1 MKAQTEAELAAKA
14 KAWLEGRGF
23 EVFQEVEA
31 GGHRIDLVGR
41 ARGVV
46 VAVECKLCFG
56 LDVLTQAR
64 RWVGDASE
72 SWVAVP
78 FGRTWRLKAGV
89 ALEYCGLIGLGVLG
103 VSGPSGAPRSQA
115 PFHVSLEA
123 IRTDPKGL
131 AERWRKRLHPEQKTA
146 APAGTN
152 GGGYST
158 AFGRFCKVLAEYIE
172 AHPGVALGDVE
183 RALEHPFSGR
193 RSFMALMPSKFAVG
207 PKRDARLARVRL
219 EGNGV
224 KATLWPA
231 GDAF

>member
-1 MKAQTEAELAAKA
+1 MKGTEAELAAVA
-14 KAWLEGRGF
+14 KTWLEGRDL

-64 RWVGDASE
+64 RWVGEASE

-78 FGRTWRLKAGV
+78 FACTWRRSASV
-89 ALEYCGLIGLGVLG
+89 AREYCELTGIGVLG
-103 VSGPSGAPRSQA
+103 VSRPDGMPRSGA

-123 IRTDPKGL
+123 TRTDPKGL
-131 AERWRKRLHPEQKTA
+131 AERWAKRLHPEQKTA

-158 AFGRFCKVLAEYIE
+158 AFGRFCKVLAAYVE
-172 AHPGVALGDVE
+172 AHEGVALGDVE
-183 RALEHPFSGR
+183 RALQHPFSGR
-193 RSFMALMPSKFAVG
+193 RSFMALMPSKLAVG
-207 PKRDARLARVRL
+207 PKRDARLAGVRI
-219 EGNGV
+219 EGSGV
-224 KATLWPA
+224 KATLWPVGA
-231 GDAF
+231 EDF

>member
-1 MKAQTEAELAAKA
+1 MKTEAELGTKA
-14 KAWLEGRGF
+14 KAWLEARGL

-41 ARGVV
+41 ARGLV

-64 RWVGDASE
+64 RWVGEASE

-78 FGRTWRLKAGV
+78 YRHTWRTSGSV
-89 ALEYCGLIGLGVLG
+89 ALEYCKLVGIGVIGVP
-103 VSGPSGAPRSQA
+103 GPDGMPRSCT
-115 PFHVSLEA
+115 PVHVALEA
-123 IRTDPKGL
+123 IRADPKGL
-131 AERWRKRLHPEQKTA
+131 AGRWGKRLHPEQKTA

-158 AFGRFCKVLAEYIE
+158 AFGRFCTALAAYVEG
-172 AHPGVALGDVE
+172 HPGITLGDIE

-193 RSFMALMPSKFAVG
+193 RSFMALMPSKLAVG
-207 PKRDARLARVRL
+207 PRRDARLAGVRI

>member
-1 MKAQTEAELAAKA
+1 MKGTEAELAAKA
-14 KAWLEGRGF
+14 KAWLEGRGL

-41 ARGVV
+41 ARGLV

-64 RWVGDASE
+64 RWVGEACE

-78 FGRTWRLKAGV
+78 FACTCRKKAGV
-89 ALEYCGLIGLGVLG
+89 ALEYCRLTGIGVLG
-103 VSGPSGAPRSQA
+103 VSGPTGMPRSRA
-115 PFHVSLEA
+115 PWHVSLEA
-123 IRTDPKGL
+123 TRTDPKGL
-131 AERWRKRLHPEQKTA
+131 ARRWAERLHPEQKTA

-158 AFGRFCKVLAEYIE
+158 AFGRFCQVLAAHVEE
-172 AHPGVALGDVE
+172 HPGIALGDVE

-193 RSFMALMPSKFAVG
+193 RSFMALMPSKLAVG
-207 PKRDARLARVRL
+207 PRRDARLARVRL

>member
-1 MKAQTEAELAAKA
+1 MKGTEAELAAVA
-14 KAWLEGRGF
+14 KTWLEGRDL
-23 EVFQEVEA
+23 EVFQEVES

-64 RWVGDASE
+64 RWVGEASE

-78 FGRTWRLKAGV
+78 YQRARPSVGSV
-89 ALEYCGLIGLGVLG
+89 AREYCGLIGIGVLG
-103 VSGPSGAPRSQA
+103 VRMRGGHAGGTVEVLKA
-115 PFHVSLEA
+115 T
-123 IRTDPKGL
+123 RTDPKGL
-131 AERWRKRLHPEQKTA
+131 AERWAKRLHPEQKTA

-158 AFGRFCKVLAEYIE
+158 AFGRFCTALAAYVE
-172 AHPGVALGDVE
+172 AHEGVALGDVE

-193 RSFMALMPSKFAVG
+193 RSFMALMPSKLAVG
-207 PKRDARLARVRL
+207 PRRDARLSGVRI
-219 EGNGV
+219 EGKGV

-231 GDAF
+231 GNVF